1 MFPVNRG
8 AGRRVGIGA
17 FWLAMSL
24 LLAACSPTFNW
35 REVRL
40 DGGGIQTLMP
50 CKPDTAER
58 TVPLGPV
65 PVVLH
70 MASCETGDIT
80 YALAWA
86 ALAAPADVPAALQA
100 WAAASGQSLRATQ
113 DSPWEPP
120 PAGGAAHVMAR
131 DLQGQDHAGGPVEAR
146 AVYMAQGARVFQ
158 AAVYGRVLPAE
169 HLEPFFSSLQV
180 TP

>member
-1 MFPVNRG
+1 M
-8 AGRRVGIGA
+8 GIGV

-24 LLAACSPTFNW
+24 LQVACSPTFNW

-50 CKPDTAER
+50 CKPDSAER

-70 MASCETGDIT
+70 MASCETGGIT

-86 ALAAPADVPAALQA
+86 VLASPTDASDALQD
-100 WAAASGQSLRATQ
+100 WAAANGRSLRATQ
-113 DSPWEPP
+113 DSAWEPP
-120 PAGGAAHVMAR
+120 PAGGAARVMAR
-131 DLQGQDHAGGPVEAR
+131 ALQGQDHAGGHVEAR
-146 AVYMAQGARVFQ
+146 AVYLAQGARIFQ
-158 AAVYGRVLPAE
+158 VAAYGRVLPAE
-169 HLEPFFSSLQV
+169 HLEPFFSSVQV